1 MNLIHQ
7 LIYVSLLMMF
17 HMVFNNLHDF
27 GVLAFITLC
36 KAPGSST
43 TPLYSSPPTIVI
55 FILV

>member
-43 TPLYSSPPTIVI
+43 TPL
-55 FILV
+55 